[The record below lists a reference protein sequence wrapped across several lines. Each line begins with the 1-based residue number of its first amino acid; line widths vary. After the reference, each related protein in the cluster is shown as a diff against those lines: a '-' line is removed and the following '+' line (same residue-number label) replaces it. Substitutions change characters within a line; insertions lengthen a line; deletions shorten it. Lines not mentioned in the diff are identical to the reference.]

1 MPRIK
6 PVPAVPETV
15 HNQDL
20 GGVKVTIQLH
30 SGRPGVQV
38 LISLPYPCAWRGRLV
53 QLVQRFQT
61 DEAGRV
67 VVMLPPSEELQ
78 PLREAGSPFR
88 NRAPVL
94 YKLQCEPTGLVAF
107 EVPNV
112 PEWTLG
118 ES

>member
-1 MPRIK
+1 MPK
-6 PVPAVPETV
+6 VKHTPVVPETIY
-15 HNQDL
+15 NQDL

-30 SGRPGVQV
+30 SGQSGVPV
-38 LISLPYPCAWRGRLV
+38 VIFLPYPCAWRGRLV

-61 DEAGRV
+61 DDLGRV
-67 VVMLPPSEELQ
+67 VVMLPPSDELV
-78 PLREAGSPFR
+78 PLREAGNSFR

-118 ES
+118 E

>member
-1 MPRIK
+1 MARVK
-6 PVPAVPETV
+6 PAPATQEMV
-15 HNQDL
+15 HNQGL

-30 SGRPGVQV
+30 NERPGVPV
-38 LISLPYPCAWRGRLV
+38 AISLPYPCAWRGRLM

-67 VVMLPPSEELQ
+67 VVMMPPSDELT

-88 NRAPVL
+88 NRVPVL
-94 YKLQCEPTGLVAF
+94 YKLQCEPIGLVAF

-118 ES
+118 E